1 MNAAER
7 GFLLLSGKL
16 GDPDRK
22 PLTTAQLR
30 LLAQRASLL
39 PKPEED
45 GLLERHHLR
54 SIGLENGLSERILS
68 LLEDELQLDAYLKK
82 AEKFGCEAITR
93 ANPRYPL
100 ILRKRM
106 GYDAPGCLWFKGDA
120 DILNMPTVSLVG
132 SRELNSLNRKFARE
146 VGIQAARQG
155 FALVSG
161 NARGADSVAQ
171 TACLEMGGR
180 VISVVA
186 DALMEHTLDE
196 HILYLSEDSFD
207 ESFSPFRALHRN
219 HVIHSL
225 GEITF
230 VAQCTLEKGGTWDGT
245 AENLRKKRSPVYC
258 LEDGSA
264 GSLALEKM
272 GAVLISIDDLQDFQS
287 LSDPQISMFS

>member
-16 GDPDRK
+16 GDPERK

-30 LLAQRASLL
+30 LLGRRASLL
-39 PKPEED
+39 PKPEEEAR
-45 GLLERHHLR
+45 LSLSHLH
-54 SIGLENGLSERILS
+54 SIGMETGLAEHILN
-68 LLEDELQLDAYLKK
+68 LLEDELLLNAYLKK
-82 AEKFGCEAITR
+82 AEKFGCEPITR
-93 ANPRYPL
+93 ANECYPL

-106 GYDAPGCLWFKGDA
+106 GHDAPGCLWLKGDA
-120 DILNMPTVSLVG
+120 AILKMPTVSLVG
-132 SRELNSLNRKFARE
+132 SRELNGPNRRFARE

-186 DALMEHTLDE
+186 DALMEHTPDE
-196 HILYLSEDSFD
+196 RILYLSEDSFD
-207 ESFSPFRALHRN
+207 EPFSPFRALHRN

-245 AENLRKKRSPVYC
+245 AENLRKKWSPVFC
-258 LEDGSA
+258 LEDGSP

-272 GAVLISIDDLQDFQS
+272 GATLLSPEQLLDFHK
-287 LSDPQISMFS
+287 LSDPQLSMY

>member
-16 GDPDRK
+16 GDPERR

-30 LLAQRASLL
+30 LLAQRAALL
-39 PKPEED
+39 PKPEEEAQ
-45 GLLERHHLR
+45 LSLQHLH
-54 SIGLENGLSERILS
+54 SIGMETGLAERILR

-82 AEKFGCEAITR
+82 AEKFGCQAITR
-93 ANPRYPL
+93 ASRQYPL
-100 ILRKRM
+100 VLRKRM
-106 GYDAPGCLWFKGDA
+106 GYDAPGCLWIKGDA
-120 DILNMPTVSLVG
+120 GILNMPTVSLVG
-132 SRELNSLNRKFARE
+132 SRELGVINRKFARE
-146 VGIQAARQG
+146 VGIQAAKQG

-171 TACLEMGGR
+171 TACLETGGR

-186 DALMEHTLDE
+186 DALMEHSLDE

-207 ESFSPFRALHRN
+207 EAFSPFRALHRN
-219 HVIHSL
+219 HVIHCL

-245 AENLRKKRSPVYC
+245 AMNLRRKWSSVFC
-258 LEDGSA
+258 FQDGST
-264 GSLALEKM
+264 GSMALEKM
-272 GAVLISIDDLQDFQS
+272 GATLIDSQKLEDFRS
-287 LSDPQISMFS
+287 LCDSQLSLF

>member
-7 GFLLLSGKL
+7 GFLLLTGKL
-16 GDPDRK
+16 GDPERK

-30 LLAQRASLL
+30 LLGQRASLL
-39 PKPEED
+39 PKPEEEAQ
-45 GLLERHHLR
+45 LKLSHLH
-54 SIGLENGLSERILS
+54 SIGIETGLAERILR

-93 ANPRYPL
+93 ANERYPL

-120 DILNMPTVSLVG
+120 GILKMPAVSLVG
-132 SRELNSLNRKFARE
+132 SRELNGPNRKFARE

-171 TACLEMGGR
+171 AACLEMGGK

-186 DALMEHTLDE
+186 DALMEHSRDE
-196 HILYLSEDSFD
+196 RILYLSEDSFD
-207 ESFSPFRALHRN
+207 EPFSPFRALHRN

-245 AENLRKKRSPVYC
+245 AENLRKKWSPVFC
-258 LEDGSA
+258 LGDGSP
-264 GSLALEKM
+264 GSLALQKM
-272 GAVLISIDDLQDFQS
+272 GATWIDPQELCDFS
-287 LSDPQISMFS
+287 RFNTPQISMF

>member
-16 GDPDRK
+16 GDPGRK

-39 PKPEED
+39 PKPEKQAQ
-45 GLLERHHLR
+45 LSLAHLH
-54 SIGLENGLSERILS
+54 SIGMETGLAEHILC

-82 AEKFGCEAITR
+82 AEKFGCEAMTR
-93 ANPRYPL
+93 ANGRYPL
-100 ILRKRM
+100 ILRKRL

-120 DILNMPTVSLVG
+120 EILKMPAVSLVG
-132 SRELNSLNRKFARE
+132 SRELNGPNRKFARE
-146 VGIQAARQG
+146 VGIQAAKQG

-186 DALMEHTLDE
+186 DALMEHTRDE
-196 HILYLSEDSFD
+196 RILYLSEDSFD
-207 ESFSPFRALHRN
+207 EAFSPFRALHRN
-219 HVIHSL
+219 RVIHSL

-230 VAQCTLEKGGTWDGT
+230 VAQCTLEKGGTWDG
-245 AENLRKKRSPVYC
+245 AAQNLRKKWSPVFC
-258 LEDGSA
+258 LEDGSP
-264 GSLALEKM
+264 GSLALQKM
-272 GAVLISIDDLQDFQS
+272 GATLIDCQQLRDFSCFCDSQ
-287 LSDPQISMFS
+287 LFLF

>member
-7 GFLLLSGKL
+7 GFLLLSSKL
-16 GDPDRK
+16 GDLERK

-39 PKPEED
+39 SKPEE
-45 GLLERHHLR
+45 GAMLTLQTLQ
-54 SIGLENGLSERILS
+54 SIGMENSLSERILS
-68 LLEDELQLDAYLKK
+68 LLEDELQLNAYLKK
-82 AEKFGCEAITR
+82 AEKFGCDAITR
-93 ANPRYPL
+93 ANGRYPL

-120 DILNMPTVSLVG
+120 EILNMPAVSLVG
-132 SRELNSLNRKFARE
+132 SRELTSINRKFARE

-186 DALMEHTLDE
+186 DALADHTRDE
-196 HILYLSEDSFD
+196 RILYLSEDSFD
-207 ESFSPFRALHRN
+207 EPFSPFRALHRN

-245 AENLRKKRSPVYC
+245 AENLRKKWSPVFC
-258 LEDGSA
+258 LKDGSA

-272 GAVLISIDDLQDFQS
+272 GAVLISTEDLRDFPN
-287 LSDPQISMFS
+287 LSDPQISMY